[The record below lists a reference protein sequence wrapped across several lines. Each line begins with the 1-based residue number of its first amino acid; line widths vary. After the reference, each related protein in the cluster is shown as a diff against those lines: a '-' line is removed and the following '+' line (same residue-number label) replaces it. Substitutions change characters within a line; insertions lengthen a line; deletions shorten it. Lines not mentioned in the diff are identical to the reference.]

1 MTHATVE
8 IGTLITR
15 NPAIKG
21 GRPCLAGTGMT
32 VHTLAAHVHQG
43 LSVEDICAE
52 YPDLDRSLI
61 LAGLAHYFANKE
73 AIDADLDADL
83 KSGETLAR
91 EDWKIKGRAKVT
103 AR

>member
-8 IGTLITR
+8 IGSLITR
-15 NPAIKG
+15 NPAVKG

-32 VHTLAAHVHQG
+32 VHALAAHVHQG

-61 LAGLAHYFANKE
+61 LAGLAHYFANKD
-73 AIDADLDADL
+73 AIDGDLDADFET
-83 KSGETLAR
+83 GEALAR
-91 EDWKIKGRAKVT
+91 EDWVSKGRA
-103 AR
+103 